1 MATTIR
7 HKRSAVAGKQPI
19 VSQLESGELAIN
31 TADGKVYLLR
41 DDNTVQDITK
51 RIFEGDS
58 EVKVDDLGAADQAQV
73 TVTVNNTERMI
84 INDTDINLKDRVNI
98 EDANTLT
105 FKELTASGDDGV
117 SIKSPDTLADG
128 YTLTLPPVTGTI
140 GQLLKT
146 DGQGNLSFTDP
157 DIFGGNVIYV
167 SEEQGDDANDG
178 QSAPVKTIKRACK
191 LASAIVYNADGTL
204 SGTRVNV
211 KVAVGDYTE
220 DNPVIIPDNVVV
232 KGDGLRGCIVR
243 PANAN
248 LDMFRVRNACYFGEF
263 TFRDG
268 IDANGIPVIT
278 WDYATVFDDPF
289 ATDVTDRA
297 EYTNLP
303 DSRPRIFTSPYTQNC
318 SIISF
323 LGGSGAKIDGALV
336 ESPNVPDFPI
346 EAENPAIGAVPEQGK
361 SMVANAYTM
370 LSFGGT
376 GWRLLN
382 DAYAQ
387 IVSCFQI
394 FLLNGVYTQ
403 SGGYCSITNSA
414 TNFGL
419 YALRSSGYSP
429 KAFEFDRA
437 SVTATGQSEGK
448 QTLTIVGIN
457 RDTPVEEFVLRFR
470 EPGYRTAYD
479 TLIAEKN
486 TIADDTVTWIQA
498 QIAAATPS
506 IWAGF
511 DYNVEK
517 CKRDVNLLLNAIRQD
532 AVFNSNYRSVSAG
545 LRYYNG
551 TFDTLPDQRDQH
563 VEAFTYAKS
572 ITDDYL
578 GDSTF
583 IARVNALWDEIID
596 IVQNGEGAADAYSF
610 PTPTGGSNN
619 ASDAGYANAV
629 QQLIAN
635 KAFVQDEVTAWIA
648 DQVSAGTSPFAT
660 NFAYNS
666 AKCQEDIG
674 LIIDALIYDL
684 TYGGN
689 LQTYDAALAYFVGTV
704 AQYGSGKKEETIAAY
719 GRLKTVIGEVI
730 LETAVTTSSGTTE
743 VQDTSGTAG
752 SSAAAT
758 KAESLVQEIID
769 YIDADGDATIS
780 ELEQD
785 YPDISWTTQS
795 LQDNYNLLDYTTRI
809 NIAQNVNEYIEEQ
822 IAPAIWYNF
831 TYDIEKCRR
840 DTRLIVEA
848 VAQDTWDTGNRYTRA
863 AGLSYYTN
871 NLADSTRSQIS
882 GQERQT
888 IAAVEKASEL
898 ANTAISGLTGVTLAI
913 EDFVDSRFE
922 IVKEAIRDPGD
933 IPSYTEVS
941 SEGDV
946 TNSYKPAPT
955 EQTFDASA
963 DVNAGTS
970 IFTITGHGYTNGQK
984 VIYDP
989 DGNTPI
995 GGLDPE
1001 QTYYIKLI
1009 DENEFT
1015 LAFDDSLEFDVVLFT
1030 GFNNSGT
1037 HKFLS
1042 NIIEFFVEEILSS
1055 HTTYQQL
1062 ILESGS
1068 ESYEFVPG
1076 RQITGT
1082 TGVNNNAAIV
1092 HSWTPIERK
1101 LIVSVEQVTVG
1112 SSTLRIQFDATSTIT
1127 SDHAG
1132 SPNTSIGVNEVS
1144 AVRDLGTA
1152 TFTVTATDGTSS
1164 LTNLSNLP
1172 EKSVWFHR
1180 PSVVNSSA
1188 HTWEYAGSGTDYNA
1202 LPQNGGNTRE
1212 EYEQFE
1218 ELPGRCYSSGT
1229 NELGDFKVGDFITA
1243 FNRTGNI
1250 TFRNKVQVDELD
1262 ALRLSLSDVA
1272 IEEISTSV
1280 NLGDDEI
1287 GGPSDARL
1295 STQLAVRSFIS
1306 NRLGGFVDKTVS
1318 TAAVPGAIVQLN
1330 TNGQLN
1336 ADLIPATRQFTNTN
1350 TNGYL
1355 SRLEQVDNIPAAD
1368 LKAGDIATENYQQVE
1383 LTLSGNITANDGD
1396 VITQPGVEGAIA
1408 YAKGSYDNSG
1418 NILVAS
1424 QGERWDETADSTADP
1439 WEVSAGTIYING
1451 VDSGLTVDSKGS
1463 SSDIIDNFFLRS
1475 SISSQY
1481 LVLDPDDDYTF
1492 TSQTITNIARSSNVA
1507 TITTSGAHNFQ
1518 IDNNVQ
1524 VVVEGDTTFTV
1535 NGKILSVPSSTTF
1548 TIANTGSDV
1557 SSTGDSGTAR
1567 TIVTSA
1573 DGNAQ
1578 GAVSE
1583 VRYGVLTNVDNGN
1596 ITGGSLYTPT
1606 GGTLVYENVALTN
1619 VSGSGSGATADI
1631 TVTAGQ
1637 VTDVDI
1643 KTGGTGYA
1651 VGDTLSTLASSI
1663 GGTGSGFEI
1672 DVSSIEKRAY
1682 VNILGG
1688 ELFVA
1693 SATSIDF
1700 VEDNSA
1706 VQNAK
1711 FINLDDE
1718 ESKNFLAGTTGG
1730 GGAVDYTTYRIT
1742 IANHVFGNG
1751 DPVVYNTLGNVAIGG
1766 LINGQVYYTKRIDN
1780 STVELYEDF
1789 SLLNQVEFLT
1799 TPANNNHNIT
1809 RRVVN
1814 QVDNS
1819 LTVLAHGLTTGD
1831 AIRIETLSDG
1841 STANELFS
1849 VAGDPIATGSRF
1861 FVGSVTDNSFTIHEL
1876 RSDALASINGLVT
1889 NAKDID
1895 GAGVG
1900 SAEIIPNNVQVSAVI
1915 NTSSRIKANWN
1926 TLAVTNI
1933 DATNIISGTISPS
1946 RLASSGVANT
1956 DTFLRGDSSYQTV
1969 VQSLKKANTTDNPI
1983 TLTGSS
1989 LGGEFYGDP
1998 VNIGISNVDY
2008 DPLGTFSTLGVA
2020 RFIQQQF
2027 DVNTNGSGEVFIK
2040 DGVVDAGT
2048 LDSLDSAYFLNPA
2061 NLTSLVPVNRGGTN
2075 ISTYAVGDILYA
2087 QSAGSLNRL
2096 EIGRNNSFLKSNGTT
2111 PEWGTA
2117 LDLAEGLDVGSAN
2130 LTSSS
2135 TGLGQVYNTNVTS
2148 LEIGGAAENV
2158 KIGASSTGRD
2168 ISANVISYEAATSQD
2183 VTVNLNSIAR
2193 QTNAASANGE
2203 NVILF
2208 ADTSNILFGM
2218 LVTGSGN
2225 IPANTTV
2232 TGVTDAGEV
2241 FISNDLTGSILTSTN
2256 ITFTTTPLTLGIR
2269 AGDTVTINGSGIT
2282 NVDGTW
2288 PVLGASETATS
2299 FTVRVDA
2306 NVSADPAI
2314 TQNGTIVR
2322 DNTLLLRNRNVILG
2336 SAEASASPV
2345 DAVIKGESGIG
2356 NNIAG
2361 GDLTLAGGLST
2372 GSATGGSVIIQTG
2385 DTGTAGDIEQTY
2397 TTRMTINTDGDVIIP
2412 GYVNLT
2418 GTAGLKVPVG
2428 TSAQR
2433 PGEAGVA
2440 TGEAQGQIRYNTTD
2454 STFEGYDGA
2463 NWGSLGGV
2471 KDVDQDTKI
2480 EAESSAGTDNDQ
2492 LDFYTAGT
2500 QRMQIGATG
2509 DLAFGDGLNKFNVA
2523 FTTGNTDIAGN
2534 LVVTGDLTV
2543 NGTTTTIDTAT
2554 LAVED
2559 KNIELGNVTTPS
2571 DATADGGGITLK
2583 GATDKTINWV
2593 NATDSWT
2600 SSENFEL
2607 ASGKAYRING
2617 ASVLSST
2624 TLGGAVV
2631 NSSLTGVGTI
2641 GTGVWQGTI
2650 ISPTYGGTGVNN
2662 GTKTITLGGNFTHSG
2677 AHTLSLTTTGNTAL
2691 TLPTSGTLANRGN
2704 LSQFAATTSAQL
2716 AGVISDETGSG
2727 ALVFGTSPTI
2737 TTGLNAASVTMALF
2751 DTTATTINFG
2761 GAATAIDIGAATG
2774 TTSINNN
2781 LDVDGDV
2788 NVDGGDITTNSS
2800 TFNLVNTTATT
2811 VNIAGAGTG
2820 ITIGAATGTATIRNA
2835 TTTLNGN
2842 LNVNGTTID
2851 TDETGTFNLIKD
2863 NATTIAFGQAATSIV
2878 VGETTGT
2885 TRFRH
2890 NVDVDGNLNVD
2901 GTFTVPAINNT
2912 PIGNVTP
2919 STGAF
2924 TTLAA
2929 NSFVTFTDATN
2940 ADRTETFADD
2950 PASVKLTGGI
2960 RVAKDV
2966 VADNFWGDIAASQI
2980 TSGTFANARISSG
2993 NVTQHQ
2999 GDITGTGVLNS
3010 GSINTGFGNINIG
3023 TSIFTG
3029 SGAGLTNVNA
3039 SSITSVNNSVIPDA
3053 AIAASS
3059 ITQHQASITGTGA
3072 LNSGSITDGFGSI
3085 NIGTSTFTGNGSGLS
3100 SLNASNLSSGTVA
3113 GGRLG
3118 GNQSMAGV
3126 KTFTNTSAASSTT
3139 TGAVRINGGLGVQG
3153 AIYGG
3158 SFNGTGSALTQ
3169 LNASNLSSGTVPN
3182 ARIDGTYGNLTG
3194 TGVLDAGE
3202 ITTTFGNI
3210 NIGTSTFTGNGSGLT
3225 NVDADLLD
3233 GINSTQFVRSDQADT
3248 MTGLL
3253 TMSHA
3258 GDEMIRLADTSATG
3272 NPYISWYQAGTRRAY
3287 MQFVDSGNRVR
3298 IYNDVHDDY
3307 IDLLGGV
3314 NGLKHNADGT
3324 EYTVWTSGNDGSGS
3338 GLDADLL
3345 DGESSAFYR
3354 NASNLNAGTFPD
3366 LFSAS
3371 TRYNIG
3377 LIDGNGSQTRDKIRV
3392 WSSGTYTIGM
3402 KSGYTYGGL
3411 NDYAMSF
3418 QMSNTNDRGFW
3429 WGDSSHAD
3437 SQGAMAL
3444 TTDGELTVAKAARI
3458 GFGEG
3463 DTTSP
3468 GTNYMLEVNG
3478 TFAAVSKSFV
3488 IDHPTKDGMKL
3499 RHGTLEGPEDGVY
3512 VRGRLKDTNVIE
3524 LPDYWTGL
3532 VHEDTITVNLTAIG
3546 GKQDIWV
3553 EDIVDNTVIVGSD
3566 APINCFYTVYGERK
3580 DVDRWDTEYEE

>member
-1 MATTIR
+1 MATTLR

-19 VSQLESGELAIN
+19 VSQLSSGELAIN

-51 RIFEGDS
+51 RIFEGDT

-73 TVTVNNTERMI
+73 TMTVNNTERMI

-117 SIKSPDTLADG
+117 SLKSPDTLADG

-146 DGQGNLSFTDP
+146 DGAGNLSFTDP

-178 QSAPVKTIKRACK
+178 QSAPVRTIKAACK
-191 LASAIVYNADGTL
+191 LASAIVYNPDGTL
-204 SGTRVNV
+204 SATRVNI

-268 IDANGIPVIT
+268 IDANGIPTIT
-278 WDYATVFDDPF
+278 WDYATVFDDPN

-303 DSRPRIFTSPYTQNC
+303 NTKPRIFTSPYTQNC

-336 ESPNVPDFPI
+336 ESPNVPDFAI
-346 EAENPAIGAVPEQGK
+346 EAENPVAGAVPEQGK

-437 SVTATGQSEGK
+437 TVTATGQFEGL
-448 QTLTIVGIN
+448 QTITLVGIN
-457 RDTPVEEFVLRFR
+457 RETPVEEFVLRFR
-470 EPGYRTAYD
+470 DTGYKIAYNSI
-479 TLIAEKN
+479 LAQKN

-498 QIAAATPS
+498 QIAGASPS

-511 DYNVEK
+511 EYNVEK
-517 CKRDVNLLLNAIRQD
+517 CKRDTNLLLDAIRQD
-532 AVFNSNYRSVSAG
+532 AAFNSNYRSVSAA

-551 TFDTLPDQRDQH
+551 TFDLLPSQRDQH
-563 VEAFTYAKS
+563 VAAFTYAKS

-578 GDSTF
+578 ADSTF
-583 IARVNALWDEIID
+583 ISRVNALWDEVID
-596 IVQNGEGAADAYSF
+596 IVDNGESAADAYSF

-619 ASDAGYANAV
+619 ASDSGYANAV

-648 DQVSAGTSPFAT
+648 DQVSAGISPFT
-660 NFAYNS
+660 PSFNYNS

-674 LIIDALIYDL
+674 LIVDALVYDL

-719 GRLKTVIGEVI
+719 DRLVEVIGQVI
-730 LETAVTTSSGTTE
+730 LETTVTTSTGTTE
-743 VQDTSGTAG
+743 TQDTSGTAG
-752 SSAAAT
+752 SATASA
-758 KAESLVQEIID
+758 KAQALVQEIID

-785 YPDISWTTQS
+785 YPDITWTAAS
-795 LQDNYNLLDYTTRI
+795 LQNSYNILDYTTRI
-809 NIAQNVNEYIEEQ
+809 NIAQNVNEYIEQQ
-822 IAPAIWYNF
+822 IAANIWYGF
-831 TYDIEKCRR
+831 TYDVEKCRR

-871 NLADSTRSQIS
+871 NLADSSRSQIS

-888 IAAVEKASEL
+888 IAAIEKASEL
-898 ANTAISGLTGVTLAI
+898 TNTAISGQAGITLAI
-913 EDFVDSRFE
+913 EDFIDSRFE

-933 IPSYTEVS
+933 IPQYAEVS

-946 TNSYKPAPT
+946 TNNFKSAPV
-955 EQTFDASA
+955 EQTFNAA
-963 DVNAGTS
+963 TAVNPVTN
-970 IFTITGHGYTNGQK
+970 IFSITGHGYTNGEK

-989 DGNTPI
+989 DGNPPI

-1015 LAFDDSLEFDVVLFT
+1015 LTFDESLAFDVNLFT
-1030 GFNNSGT
+1030 GFNNTGT
-1037 HKFLS
+1037 HKFQS
-1042 NIIEFFVEEILSS
+1042 NIIEFFVKEVTSS
-1055 HTTYQQL
+1055 HTTYQEL
-1062 ILESGS
+1062 ILESGA
-1068 ESYEFVPG
+1068 ENYEFVPG
-1076 RQITGT
+1076 RQIQGT
-1082 TGVNNNAAIV
+1082 TGAQNNSAIV
-1092 HSWTPIERK
+1092 HEWVPIDRK
-1101 LIVSVEQVTVG
+1101 LIVSIELVTVG

-1132 SPNTSIGVNEVS
+1132 SPNTAIGINEVS
-1144 AVRDLGTA
+1144 ARRDLGTA
-1152 TFTVTATDGTSS
+1152 TFSLQATDGSNA
-1164 LTNLSNLP
+1164 LTNLGNLP
-1172 EKSVWFHR
+1172 ETGIWLHR
-1180 PSVVNSSA
+1180 PSIVNSSS
-1188 HTWEYAGSGTDYNA
+1188 HTWEFAGSGTDYNA
-1202 LPQNGGNTRE
+1202 LPQNGGNTRQE
-1212 EYEQFE
+1212 FEQFE

-1287 GGPSDARL
+1287 GGPKNERL

-1336 ADLIPATRQFTNTN
+1336 PDLIPATRQFTNTN

-1355 SRLEQVDNIPAAD
+1355 SRLLQVDNVPPSD
-1368 LKAGDIATENYQQVE
+1368 LKAGDIATENYEQVE
-1383 LTLSGNITANDGD
+1383 LNFSGTVNAEDGD
-1396 VITQPGVEGAIA
+1396 TITQPGVAGAIA
-1408 YAKGSYDNSG
+1408 YAKGEYSLSSNM
-1418 NILVAS
+1418 LVATV
-1424 QGERWDETADSTADP
+1424 GEAWDENEDSTGDP
-1439 WEVSAGTIYING
+1439 WEVNAGNIFING
-1451 VDSGLTVDSKGS
+1451 VDSGVNITTKGS
-1463 SSDIIDNFFLRS
+1463 SSAIVDNFFLRS
-1475 SISSQY
+1475 SNTSQF
-1481 LVLDPDDDYTF
+1481 LVLDPDDTYTF
-1492 TSQTITNIARSSNVA
+1492 TSQTITNIQRTSNIA
-1507 TITTSGAHNFQ
+1507 TITTTGAHNLN

-1524 VVVEGDTTFTV
+1524 VVVDANTLFTV
-1535 NGKILSVPSSTTF
+1535 NGKVLSTPSATTF
-1548 TIANTGSDV
+1548 TIANTGADVGSTSD
-1557 SSTGDSGTAR
+1557 TGTVR

-1583 VRYGVLTNVDNGN
+1583 IREGVLTNVDNGE

-1606 GGTLVYENVALTN
+1606 GGTETYLDVALTN
-1619 VSGSGSGATADI
+1619 VSGSGTGATADI
-1631 TVTAGQ
+1631 TITAGQ
-1637 VTDVDI
+1637 VTDVDV

-1651 VGDTLSTLASSI
+1651 VGDIVSVLASSV
-1663 GGTGSGFEI
+1663 GGTGSGFQIE
-1672 DVSSIEKRAY
+1672 VASVEKRAY

-1700 VEDNSA
+1700 VEDNAA
-1706 VQNAK
+1706 VQAGK
-1711 FINLDDE
+1711 IVNLDDA
-1718 ESKNFLAGTTGG
+1718 ESKNFLAGTVAG

-1742 IANHVFGNG
+1742 IPSHVFADG
-1751 DPVVYNTLGNVAIGG
+1751 DPVIYNTLGNVAIGG
-1766 LINGQVYYTKRIDN
+1766 LVNGLVYHTKRIDSN
-1780 STVELYEDF
+1780 TIELYEDF
-1789 SLLNQVEFLT
+1789 SLLNQIEFLT

-1819 LTVLAHGLTTGD
+1819 LTVLGHGLSTGD
-1831 AIRIETLSDG
+1831 AIRIESLSDG
-1841 STANELFS
+1841 STANALFS
-1849 VAGDPIATGSRF
+1849 IIGEEVVSGSRF
-1861 FVGSVTDNSFTIHEL
+1861 FVGSVTTNSFTIHEL
-1876 RSDALASINGLVT
+1876 RSDALVSINGLVT
-1889 NAKDID
+1889 NSKDID
-1895 GAGVG
+1895 AQGLG
-1900 SAEIIPNNVQVSAVI
+1900 SAEIIPNNVQVSSVI
-1915 NTSSRIKANWN
+1915 NTSSRIKVNWN

-1933 DATNIISGTISPS
+1933 DASNIISGTVSPS
-1946 RLASSGVANT
+1946 RLGAGGVANS

-1969 VQSLKKANTTDNPI
+1969 VQSLKKSTTADNPI

-1998 VNIGISNVDY
+1998 VNIGISNADY
-2008 DPLGTFSTLGVA
+2008 DPLGTFSTLGTS
-2020 RFIQQQF
+2020 RFLQNQF
-2027 DVNTNGSGEVFIK
+2027 NVNDNGSGEVFIK
-2040 DGVVDAGT
+2040 DGIVDAGT
-2048 LDSLDSAYFLNPA
+2048 LDGLDSAYFLNPA
-2061 NLTSLVPVNRGGTN
+2061 NLTSLVPVNKGGTN

-2087 QSAGSLNRL
+2087 QSAGSLNTL
-2096 EIGRNNSFLKSNGTT
+2096 EIGRANSFLKSDGVV

-2117 LDLAEGLDVGSAN
+2117 LDLAEGLDVGSAK

-2135 TGLGQVYNTNVTS
+2135 TGLGQVYNENVS
-2148 LEIGGAAENV
+2148 ALEIGSDAENI
-2158 KIGASSTGRD
+2158 KIGASTAGKD
-2168 ISANVISYEAATSQD
+2168 IADNVVSYEAATSQD
-2183 VTVNLNSIAR
+2183 LTVNLNSVTR
-2193 QTNAASANGE
+2193 QTNDASANTE

-2208 ADTSNILFGM
+2208 GDVTGILFGM

-2232 TGVTDAGEV
+2232 SGVTTSGEV
-2241 FISNDLTGSILTSTN
+2241 FLSNNLTGSILTGQN
-2256 ITFTTTPLTLGIR
+2256 ITFTTTPVTLGIR
-2269 AGDTVTINGSGIT
+2269 AGDTIVISGSGIT

-2288 PVLGASETATS
+2288 PVLGASDTATS

-2314 TQNGTIVR
+2314 TQNGTIIKE
-2322 DNTLLLRNRNVILG
+2322 NTLLLRNRNVILG
-2336 SAEASASPV
+2336 SAEASAAPV
-2345 DAVIKGESGIG
+2345 DATIKGESGIG
-2356 NNIAG
+2356 NNIAA
-2361 GDLTLAGGLST
+2361 GDLILSGGLST
-2372 GSATGGSVIIQTG
+2372 GSATGGSVIIKTG
-2385 DTGTAGDIEQTY
+2385 DTGTAGDIEQSY
-2397 TTRMTINTDGDVIIP
+2397 TTRMTLDTDGNVIVP
-2412 GYVNLT
+2412 GYLQLT
-2418 GTAGLKVPVG
+2418 SNTAIQIPVG
-2428 TSAQR
+2428 TSAER

-2440 TGEAQGQIRYNTTD
+2440 VSDAQGQIRYNTSD
-2454 STFEGYDGA
+2454 STFEGYDGT

-2480 EAESSAGTDNDQ
+2480 EAETSAGADNDE

-2509 DLAFGDGLNKFNVA
+2509 DLAFGDSLNKFTVA
-2523 FTTGNTDIAGN
+2523 AASGNTGIA
-2534 LVVTGDLTV
+2534 GDLTV
-2543 NGTTTTIDTAT
+2543 TGNLQVDGTTTTLNSTT
-2554 LAVED
+2554 LQVDD
-2559 KNIELGNVTTPS
+2559 KNIELGTVASPTDS
-2571 DATADGGGITLK
+2571 TANGGGITLK
-2583 GATDKTINWV
+2583 GATDKTINWI

-2607 ASGKAYRING
+2607 ASSKAYRING
-2617 ASVLSST
+2617 SSVLSST
-2624 TLGGAVV
+2624 TLGSAVV
-2631 NSSLTGVGTI
+2631 NSSLTSVGTI
-2641 GTGVWQGTI
+2641 ATGTWNGSI
-2650 ISPTYGGTGVNN
+2650 IGATYGGTGVNN
-2662 GTKTITLGGNFTHSG
+2662 GSKTITLGGSFTHTG
-2677 AHTLSLTTTGNTAL
+2677 AHTLGLTTTGNTSV

-2704 LSQFAATTSAQL
+2704 LSQFASTTSAQL
-2716 AGVISDETGSG
+2716 RGVISDETGSG
-2727 ALVFGTSPTI
+2727 KLAFATSPSF
-2737 TTGLNAASVTMALF
+2737 TTGIGASSATMGLF
-2751 DTTATTINFG
+2751 DSTATTINFG

-2781 LDVDGDV
+2781 LDVDGDL
-2788 NVDGGDITTNSS
+2788 NVDGGDITTNAS
-2800 TFNLVNTTATT
+2800 TFNLINATATT
-2811 VNIAGAGTG
+2811 VNFASAGTG
-2820 ITIGAATGTATIRNA
+2820 ITIGATTGTTTIRNA
-2835 TTTLNGN
+2835 TTTLSGN
-2842 LNVNGTTID
+2842 LNVNGTQINS
-2851 TDETGTFNLIKD
+2851 DETGTFNLLKD
-2863 NATTIAFGQAATSIV
+2863 NVTTLAFAQAATSIV
-2878 VGETTGT
+2878 IGETTGT
-2885 TRFRH
+2885 TQFRH
-2890 NVDVDGNLNVD
+2890 SVDIDGDANVD
-2901 GTFTVPAINNT
+2901 GTLTIPSLNNT
-2912 PIGNVTP
+2912 PIGNTTP

-2940 ADRTETFADD
+2940 VDRTETFADD
-2950 PASVKLTGGI
+2950 SPSVKITGGL

-2966 VADNFWGDIAASQI
+2966 VADNFWGDIAANQI

-2999 GDITGTGVLNS
+2999 ASITGTGILNS

-3029 SGAGLTNVNA
+3029 SGAGLTSVNA
-3039 SSITSVNNSVIPDA
+3039 SAITSVDSSVVPDA
-3053 AIAASS
+3053 AISS
-3059 ITQHQASITGTGA
+3059 SSVTQHQGDITGTGA
-3072 LNSGSITDGFGSI
+3072 LNAGSITSDFGNI
-3085 NIGTSTFTGNGSGLS
+3085 DIGTSNFTGNGSNIE
-3100 SLNASNLSSGTVA
+3100 SLNAGKITSGTV
-3113 GGRLG
+3113 GGARLG
-3118 GNQSMAGV
+3118 GNQSMGGV

-3158 SFNGTGSALTQ
+3158 SYNGSGAGLTS

-3210 NIGTSTFTGNGSGLT
+3210 NIGTSTFSGNGSGLT
-3225 NVDADLLD
+3225 DVDADTLD
-3233 GINSTQFVRSDQADT
+3233 GIDSTGFVAVGGDT
-3248 MTGLL
+3248 MTGRLN
-3253 TMSHA
+3253 MSHA
-3258 GDEMIRLADTSATG
+3258 GDEMIRMADTSATG

-3287 MQFVDSGNRVR
+3287 MQFVDSGNKVR

-3307 IDLLGGV
+3307 IDLGAGV

-3354 NASNLNAGTFPD
+3354 DASNINAGTFPD
-3366 LFSAS
+3366 RFSNT

-3377 LIDGNGSQTRDKIRV
+3377 LIDGNSSQTRDKLRV
-3392 WSSGTYTIGM
+3392 WDSGTYSIGM

-3411 NDYAMSF
+3411 GDYAMSF
-3418 QMSNTNDRGFW
+3418 QMSNTDARGFIW
-3429 WGDSSHAD
+3429 LDTGHSDA
-3437 SQGAMAL
+3437 QGAMAL
-3444 TTDGELTVAKAARI
+3444 TTDGELTVAKAMRL
-3458 GFGEG
+3458 GFGQS

-3468 GTNYMLEVNG
+3468 GTNYVLEVSG
-3478 TFAAVSKSFV
+3478 SLAATTKSFV
-3488 IDHPTKDGMKL
+3488 IDHPTKEGMKL
-3499 RHGTLEGPEDGVY
+3499 RHGSLEGPEDGVY
-3512 VRGRLKDTNVIE
+3512 VRGKLKDTNVIE

-3566 APINCFYTVYGERK
+3566 GPINCFYTVYGERK
-3580 DVDRWDTEYEE
+3580 DVDRWDTEYKE